1 MGNQDKDQTKKD
13 LELLEFLEESLNLI
27 NDGNDPSSI
36 NSWQY
41 VRRLRSL
48 MTLEE
53 SNPTLEGLNYS
64 WEWISSSL
72 YKLEN
77 REVICRDDDEKTA
90 KDPLSAFLY
99 YVDSGFYP
107 PPEILYTITQA
118 FNLYF
123 IAGGKL
129 SLEDMFFGEETKWVG
144 NEAARKRRDIGYE
157 HFQVYFQFTRRG
169 EFNGSRKKRSLEK
182 VAEEFFDSLFFIDA
196 DERPEIDSF
205 LRGYSRWK
213 KERFSESL
221 DKK

>member
-1 MGNQDKDQTKKD
+1 MGSEDTDQTKTD

-27 NDGNDPSSI
+27 NDGNDPSCI

-41 VRRLRSL
+41 VRRLRPL
-48 MTLEE
+48 MKLEE
-53 SNPTLEGLNYS
+53 SNPILEGLNNT
-64 WEWISSSL
+64 WEWLSSSL

-77 REVICRDDDEKTA
+77 RQVVCRDDDELIA
-90 KDPLSAFLY
+90 KDPLRAFNY
-99 YVDSGFYP
+99 YVNRGFYP

-123 IAGGKL
+123 IAGGKF

-169 EFNGSRKKRSLEK
+169 EFSGSRKKRSLEK
-182 VAEEFFDSLFFIDA
+182 VAEEFFESLFFIDA

-213 KERFSESL
+213 KERFPKSS